1 MNFLFF
7 RLKPVFNGPKVN
19 LSTAFPIRFN
29 LVQNRKKEDIS
40 HAHVLYALPQHNC
53 RFLQG
58 PLSAIVKVPFFQHQA
73 MFALYGHKFKVVSG
87 WIYTSQLSMIFMD
100 NTDLQFEK
108 LSLRQ
113 IFQDIV
119 KQFKTVPGG
128 TCVFYFSG
136 DTQIDDYSI
145 DNIEYIAEMLNQKN
159 IQLKVIIYDE
169 IASSEVLSFFD
180 QLTSKINVP
189 SSVDY
194 VFGPKDSSASSLA
207 FRTQLQTIITTTLFD
222 LLQKITEHTHILI
235 KSETIRSPDPTGVE
249 FIIDPTI
256 NQSYLFI
263 EMSTNGKA
271 IDFAL
276 DFNLTDYYRN
286 VVKFMKFEMY
296 EKNLLIFY
304 GPIKTGKYKFN
315 FKPSIS
321 GTYIT
326 TSIRAFSTQS
336 IFNSYKDA
344 NLSARCWIQSSDKYP
359 LRGFVQVSQGLNG
372 PIYDADV
379 TLVARVFNRA
389 QQKNEITF
397 PLNDNGRGNPDITA
411 RDGIYS
417 AYLNSIFTDYS
428 ESSAAYTISARILS
442 NRISMK
448 PGNFGN
454 TVMFASKPRCC
465 GSELKTNAD
474 IILNHHFERIVHCG
488 SFYYS
493 PMQQKHPKN
502 SYAIRDLRIVNLDQD
517 NRTISLEWSSP
528 FYSMDPNK
536 PIIIKAFHSYTEH
549 NRLPLNIKEGFD
561 INEQNEVQI
570 EIISK
575 DEMAYTTLPNVEDL
589 AVNIGDSSLN
599 DDLIVEESIQTYT
612 LPNAKLVHN
621 QQPQIFQS
629 LSSTS
634 MKSPMSKS
642 SGQITNSLRQMSIR
656 ILSEEEGYYLIAV
669 KERNDENE
677 SKPSNIITV
686 YLKSNVLI
694 ENATAFANDSNRLSG
709 SIN

>member
-1 MNFLFF
+1 M
-7 RLKPVFNGPKVN
+7 KPIFNGPKVN
-19 LSTAFPIRFN
+19 SSALFPIRFN
-29 LVQNRKKEDIS
+29 IVQNRRKDDIS

-58 PLSAIVKVPFFQHQA
+58 SLSAIVKIPFFQHQA
-73 MFALYGHKFKVVSG
+73 MFALYGQQFKVVSG
-87 WIYTSQLSMIFMD
+87 WIFTSQLSMIFMD

-108 LSLRQ
+108 IPLRQ

-119 KQFKTVPGG
+119 KQFKTDAGG

-136 DTQIDDYSI
+136 ETQIDDYSI
-145 DNIEYIAEMLNQKN
+145 DNIEYIAEMLNKKN

-169 IASSEVLSFFD
+169 IASNEVLNFFD
-180 QLTSKINVP
+180 QLSGKVNMH

-207 FRTQLQTIITTTLFD
+207 FRTQLSSIITSTMFD

-235 KSETIRSPDPTGVE
+235 KSETVRSPDPTGIE
-249 FIIDPTI
+249 FTIDPTI

-263 EMSTNGKA
+263 DMSTNGKA

-276 DFNLTDYYRN
+276 DFNLTDNHRK

-296 EKNLLIFY
+296 EKNLHIFY
-304 GPIKTGKYKFN
+304 GPIKTGSYNFN
-315 FKPSIS
+315 FKPTVS

-344 NLSARCWIQSSDKYP
+344 NLSARCWIQPSDKYP

-379 TLVARVFNRA
+379 TLIARIFNRA

-417 AYLNSIFTDYS
+417 AYLNSIFADYS

-442 NRISMK
+442 NRISIK

-474 IILNHHFERIVHCG
+474 IILNHRFERIVHCG

-493 PMQQKHPKN
+493 PMHHKRPKN

-517 NRTISLEWSSP
+517 NRTVSLEWSSP

-570 EIISK
+570 EIISR
-575 DEMAYTTLPNVEDL
+575 DDTAYTTLPNADDL
-589 AVNIGDSSLN
+589 ITNMGGSSLN
-599 DDLIVEESIQTYT
+599 DDLILEESIQTYT
-612 LPNAKLVHN
+612 LPNSKLLHN

-629 LSSTS
+629 FSPTTI
-634 MKSPMSKS
+634 KSPLTKS
-642 SGQITNSLRQMSIR
+642 LSQITNSLRQMSIR
-656 ILSEEEGYYLIAV
+656 ILSDEEGYYLIAV

-686 YLKSNVLI
+686 YLKSNVLV
-694 ENATAFANDSNRLSG
+694 ENITAFANDSNRLSG
-709 SIN
+709 SIH